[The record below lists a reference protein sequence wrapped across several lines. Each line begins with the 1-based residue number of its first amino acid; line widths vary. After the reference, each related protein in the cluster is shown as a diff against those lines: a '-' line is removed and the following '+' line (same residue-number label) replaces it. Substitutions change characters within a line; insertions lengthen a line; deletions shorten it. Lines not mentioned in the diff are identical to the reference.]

1 MLSHET
7 ELHIEQRQGIWLGQ
21 FRAMG
26 SPCEVW
32 IDTDQEAE
40 ARALIHMAQREA
52 RRIEAKYSRYR
63 DDSVV
68 ARLHSQRGTPV
79 EVDSETAYIL
89 DFATTCFNLSE
100 GRFDIT
106 SGVLRHLWRFDGQN
120 RLPDPYAVVETLA
133 RVGWHKAAWNKPWL
147 NLPQGMEI
155 DLGGLGKEYA
165 VDRVA
170 QRIRERT
177 RTPVLVNFGG
187 DLYATAPLRAGG
199 GWRVNIEDPERPGK
213 PLDEAWWLN
222 VGAVATSGDARRSVV
237 INGVRYGH
245 ILDPRTGWP
254 VEGAPRSVTVA
265 AATCLEA
272 GMYTTLAVLHGPDA
286 EDFLAAQGIKYKII
300 M

>member
-1 MLSHET
+1 MLAVSE
-7 ELHIEQRQGIWLGQ
+7 ELHIEQCQGIWLGQ

-32 IDTDQEAE
+32 VDTDHEPE
-40 ARALIHMAQREA
+40 ARALIQMAQREA
-52 RRIEAKYSRYR
+52 RRIEGKYSRYR
-63 DDSVV
+63 EDSVV
-68 ARLHSQRGTPV
+68 ADIHRQRGKST

-89 DFATTCFNLSE
+89 DFAATCFRLSG

-106 SGVLRHLWRFDGQN
+106 SGVLRQMWHFEGQN
-120 RLPDPYAVVETLA
+120 RLPDPHALLETLA
-133 RVGWHKAAWNKPWL
+133 RVGWQKVAWNKPWI
-147 NLPQGMEI
+147 NLPLGMEI

-177 RTPVLVNFGG
+177 RTPVLINFGG

-199 GWRVNIEDPERPGK
+199 GWRVNIEDPEAPGQAI
-213 PLDEAWWLN
+213 DETWWLN
-222 VGAVATSGDARRSVV
+222 TGAVATSGDTRRCIVL
-237 INGVRYGH
+237 NGVRYGH

-265 AATCLEA
+265 ASTCLEA
-272 GMYTTLAVLHGPDA
+272 GMYTTLAILHGPA
-286 EDFLAAQGIKYKII
+286 AQDFLSVQGIKYKLIA
-300 M
+300 